1 MEAIQ
6 PYLPWIIQAA
16 AGAIGGNIIG
26 VLRGGAGLGPLANT
40 ILGAG
45 GGLGAAY
52 GLQASGYG
60 EQALALL
67 GNNPNVANGVAGVVG
82 GLVLPLLASFFKRGS

>member
-26 VLRGGAGLGPLANT
+26 AVRGNSSLGPLMNT
-40 ILGAG
+40 ILGGAG
-45 GGLGAAY
+45 GVGAAY
-52 GLQASGYG
+52 GLQAGG
-60 EQALALL
+60 LLEQIVSML
-67 GNNPNVANGVAGVVG
+67 GNNPNIANGAAGAIG
-82 GLVLPLLASFFKRGS
+82 GLVLPLIASFFKRGN